1 MNHRNCLMT
10 VIAGLVLAT
19 SLTAAAEPLS
29 DEEKEQFLLQGEV
42 LKMRETKTGITG
54 SKRATLQ
61 QADFSHEAHL
71 QTIDVSKAE
80 FKTPFGTE
88 MNFRDS
94 YKFNI
99 AAYRLDRLINLN
111 MVPVSVERSVK
122 GKTGAMTWWV
132 DDFQMME
139 RERFKKKIQPPSA
152 FEWMDQMHNVRVFNE
167 LVYNTDPNLG
177 NLLIT
182 NDWRLRMID
191 FGRAFRTSPNLR
203 GPKNLGRID
212 QRVYDGLR
220 SLTREKV
227 ESELGSFLR
236 VPEIKGLLA
245 RKDRILEFFDAEIA
259 EKGEAR
265 VICKRV
271 GH

>member
-1 MNHRNCLMT
+1 MNHRNFLMT

-99 AAYRLDRLINLN
+99 AAYRLDR
-111 MVPVSVERSVK
+111 
-122 GKTGAMTWWV
+122 
-132 DDFQMME
+132 
-139 RERFKKKIQPPSA
+139 
-152 FEWMDQMHNVRVFNE
+152 
-167 LVYNTDPNLG
+167 
-177 NLLIT
+177 
-182 NDWRLRMID
+182 
-191 FGRAFRTSPNLR
+191 
-203 GPKNLGRID
+203 
-212 QRVYDGLR
+212 
-220 SLTREKV
+220 
-227 ESELGSFLR
+227 
-236 VPEIKGLLA
+236 
-245 RKDRILEFFDAEIA
+245 
-259 EKGEAR
+259 
-265 VICKRV
+265 
-271 GH
+271 